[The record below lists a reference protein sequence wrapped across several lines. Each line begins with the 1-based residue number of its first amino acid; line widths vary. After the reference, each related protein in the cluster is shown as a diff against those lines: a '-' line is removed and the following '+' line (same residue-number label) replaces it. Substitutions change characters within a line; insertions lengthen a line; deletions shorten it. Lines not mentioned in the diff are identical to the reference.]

1 LELDHIDRIINAG
14 HGDRIVAALDRIAAA
29 EEAQALPGGETSAV
43 LDSTCQL
50 LIDGTNTTKVF
61 KTWYPRAMAMAGDA
75 ADRYE
80 ILSRFAKII
89 ADAWGDK
96 TYTLRSYTA
105 ESSGDPVMTPLDD
118 LADKTAGQICTEAS
132 VEKPDWVD
140 EDPMTWYIRAN
151 ALSKQDGTMN
161 ILAIEGVDGDFD
173 ITGESAPVYTFAVAL
188 WIREWTDGSYDYIS
202 FKTVKVGGFYPFAG
216 DTGLDNKKRALTWH
230 PTFPGGKD
238 SKGRL
243 GSGAG
248 QTPMLFTSAQSAL
261 PLARKVTAYEGLW
274 NDCDTIWA
282 LRMWQLRHFNL
293 ENSGIAEG
301 CTSYSL
307 QYKVAAAET
316 GVRRVLVT
324 EEQGKNFIVGS
335 TASVGDPAANENKD
349 RYNAYMRNIADLVKV
364 ESIERVSVSG
374 NTYMAINLDTA
385 STFDVTETTYI
396 STMPW
401 HSGSTEALPGHKDGC
416 RYNLTGGGPLRVAG
430 VEMLDGAYTLGL
442 DPLYNVTAGSE
453 SGKFNYQVL
462 EQRDSEALSGSISG
476 YKDTGISFTDMP
488 QGWNY
493 VKAFARSKLGVLFP
507 RAIGGSSTTYYKSAF
522 FGAYST
528 GVRSPWRFCSL
539 ANGGSAGLAGERG
552 SDAPSGSNWY
562 GRPRLCGSGK
572 KRGEWSE

>member
-1 LELDHIDRIINAG
+1 M
-14 HGDRIVAALDRIAAA
+14 AALDRIAAA

-539 ANGGSAGLAGERG
+539 GDGGRAGLAGEYG
-552 SDAPSGSNWY
+552 SDAPSHSNWS

>member
-522 FGAYST
+522 FGADSA

-539 ANGGSAGLAGERG
+539 AAGGLAGLAGEHG

>member
-1 LELDHIDRIINAG
+1 MELDHIDRLINAS

-29 EEAQALPGGETSAV
+29 EETQALPGGETSAV

-61 KTWYPRAMAMAGDA
+61 KAWYPRAMAMAGSA

-80 ILSRFAKII
+80 ILTRFAKII

-105 ESSGDPVMTPLDD
+105 ESSGDPTMTPLDD
-118 LADKTAGQICTEAS
+118 LEDKTAGQICTEAS
-132 VEKPDWVD
+132 TEKPDWVD

-161 ILAIEGVDGDFD
+161 IFAIEGVDGDFD
-173 ITGESAPVYTFAVAL
+173 ITGETAPVYTFSLAL
-188 WIREWTDGSYDYIS
+188 WIREWTEGTHDYIS
-202 FKTVKVGGFYPFAG
+202 FKTTKAGRFYPFAG
-216 DTGLDNKKRALTWH
+216 DVGPDNKKRALTWH

-243 GSGAG
+243 GSGLG
-248 QTPMLFTSAQSAL
+248 QTPMLFTSAISAL

-274 NDCDTIWA
+274 NDCDTIWL

-301 CTSYSL
+301 CTNYNL
-307 QYKVAAAET
+307 QYQVAAAET

-335 TASVGDPAANENKD
+335 TVSVGNLATNSNKD
-349 RYNAYMRNIADLVKV
+349 RYNANMRNIADLAKIVSV
-364 ESIERVSVSG
+364 ERVSVSG
-374 NTYMAINLDTA
+374 KAYMAINLDTA
-385 STFDVTETTYI
+385 STFDTTATAYI

-401 HSGSTEALPGHKDGC
+401 HSGSTEVLPGHKDGC

-430 VEMLDGAYTLGL
+430 VEVLDGAYALGL
-442 DPLYNVTAGSE
+442 DPLYNVTAGSA
-453 SGKFNYQVL
+453 SGKFNYQVF
-462 EQRDSEALSGSISG
+462 EQRDSEKLSGSTSG
-476 YKDTGISFTDMP
+476 YADTGISFTDMP

-493 VKAFARSKLGVLFP
+493 VKAFVRSKLGVLFP
-507 RAIGGSSTTYYKSAF
+507 RMIGGSSTTYYKSAF
-522 FGAYST
+522 SGTNSA
-528 GVRSPWRFCSL
+528 GVRSPWRLCGL
-539 ANGGSAGLAGERG
+539 INGGGAGLAGEYG
-552 SDAPSGSNWY
+552 GLAPSLSDWD

>member
-1 LELDHIDRIINAG
+1 M
-14 HGDRIVAALDRIAAA
+14 AALDRIAAA

-522 FGAYST
+522 FGADSA

-539 ANGGSAGLAGERG
+539 AAGGLAGLAGEHG